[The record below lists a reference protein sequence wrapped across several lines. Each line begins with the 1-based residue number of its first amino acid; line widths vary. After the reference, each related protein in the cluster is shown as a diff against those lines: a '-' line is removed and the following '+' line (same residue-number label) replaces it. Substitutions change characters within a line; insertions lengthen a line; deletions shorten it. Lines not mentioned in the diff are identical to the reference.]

1 MATSNV
7 YKKSIFKI
15 IKDVFFNS
23 DKVSKLT
30 PSLDE
35 KFNSTQSNIVTSE
48 ITVNNIYIGFLIEVN
63 QLKMLKIIP
72 RNNLQ
77 LIDTAESSPYFVENK
92 KTVTISEP
100 INSISFR
107 QGNANIIACLFCN
120 KIIKVY
126 NVIDERTDPSL
137 NFQPLKLNLL
147 DSIDSLTN
155 IKLFRWSPIN
165 DDLRMLITYGP
176 THSDLCYWILVTN
189 VKCCLNLAAQ
199 VIDIAWENLI
209 NVALEDSIAVSTN
222 DKKIKIFSASMKE
235 LTFNFEFEEE
245 HNQKIIFLNEKQ
257 DLKMILTCGKKTQI
271 KNIPSLF
278 NRPFLYKVH
287 VLDFVVSFYTNYII
301 FR

>member
-23 DKVSKLT
+23 DKVAKLT

-48 ITVNNIYIGFLIEVN
+48 IIKIGFLIEVN

-77 LIDTAESSPYFVENK
+77 LIDTAESSPYFLENK

-100 INSISFR
+100 INSNSFR
-107 QGNANIIACLFCN
+107 QGDANIITCLFCN

-126 NVIDERTDPSL
+126 NVIDERTEPSL

-189 VKCCLNLAAQ
+189 VKSCLNLAAQ
-199 VIDIAWENLI
+199 VIDIAWENLK
-209 NVALEDSIAVSTN
+209 NVAFMDNIAVSTN
-222 DKKIKIFSASMKE
+222 DKKIRIFSADMKG
-235 LTFNFEFEEE
+235 LTFT
-245 HNQKIIFLNEKQ
+245 
-257 DLKMILTCGKKTQI
+257 IL
-271 KNIPSLF
+271 LHV
-278 NRPFLYKVH
+278 KV
-287 VLDFVVSFYTNYII
+287 L
-301 FR
+301 

>member
-23 DKVSKLT
+23 DKVAKLT

-35 KFNSTQSNIVTSE
+35 KFNSTQSNIVASE

-77 LIDTAESSPYFVENK
+77 LIDSAESSPYFVENK
-92 KTVTISEP
+92 QTVTISEP

-107 QGNANIIACLFCN
+107 QGDANIIACLFCN

-189 VKCCLNLAAQ
+189 VKSCLNLAAQ

-222 DKKIKIFSASMKE
+222 DKKIKIFSAE
-235 LTFNFEFEEE
+235 VERLTFNFEFEEE
-245 HNQKIIFLNEKQ
+245 HNQKIIFLNEIQ
-257 DLKMILTCGKKTQI
+257 NLKMIL
-271 KNIPSLF
+271 
-278 NRPFLYKVH
+278 Y
-287 VLDFVVSFYTNYII
+287 
-301 FR
+301 

>member
-23 DKVSKLT
+23 DKVAKLT

-48 ITVNNIYIGFLIEVN
+48 ITVNNIKIGFLIEI
-63 QLKMLKIIP
+63 KMLKIIP

-77 LIDTAESSPYFVENK
+77 LIDTAESSPYFLENK

-107 QGNANIIACLFCN
+107 QGDANIITCLFCN

-126 NVIDERTDPSL
+126 NVIDERTEPSL

-189 VKCCLNLAAQ
+189 VKSCLNLAAQ
-199 VIDIAWENLI
+199 VIDIAWENLK
-209 NVALEDSIAVSTN
+209 NVAFMDNIAVSTN
-222 DKKIKIFSASMKE
+222 DNKIKIFSADMKG
-235 LTFNFEFEEE
+235 LTFT
-245 HNQKIIFLNEKQ
+245 
-257 DLKMILTCGKKTQI
+257 IL
-271 KNIPSLF
+271 LHV
-278 NRPFLYKVH
+278 KV
-287 VLDFVVSFYTNYII
+287 L
-301 FR
+301 